1 MLTKLTGCR
10 TSTNKTCDIRGG
22 AIFGRQRHNL
32 NKLGRGSQDDAT
44 NIISRL
50 WAKNIFFMFLSS
62 SDNGNDNNPLLT
74 GNPVRV
80 VW

>member
-10 TSTNKTCDIRGG
+10 TSTNKTCDNCSE

-44 NIISRL
+44 NI
-50 WAKNIFFMFLSS
+50 NIKALGLVV
-62 SDNGNDNNPLLT
+62 SDRFYVLAPGGRGALL
-74 GNPVRV
+74 N
-80 VW
+80 